1 MNDDNTYIKFK
12 NGSEIRCIHSDDNDV
27 KRSSRC
33 DDMIKKSI
41 KVNGIQINNI
51 NQIIYWKKHPE
62 EFVEEIL
69 EIKLNLYQKLFI
81 RLINGRK
88 ICNFINKRP

>member
-33 DDMIKKSI
+33 DDMIKKKTYNYLTDKYI
-41 KVNGIQINNI
+41 VA
-51 NQIIYWKKHPE
+51 W
-62 EFVEEIL
+62 
-69 EIKLNLYQKLFI
+69 
-81 RLINGRK
+81 GR
-88 ICNFINKRP
+88 IE